1 MLRYLT
7 AGESHGEA
15 LVAFLSGMPAG
26 LKIDQTFVNRE
37 LWRRQ
42 QGYGRGGRMRIERD
56 TAHILSGVR
65 HGHTIGS
72 PIAMSLANNDWQNWT
87 ESLPVAEGDP
97 AKHKRVASPRPGHA
111 DLAGALK
118 YNFPEA
124 RYVLERASARESAA
138 RVALCAIAKLFL
150 HKLGIEVLSHV
161 VTTGAI
167 TLPDQVPWEKIRALH
182 GREEVLLN
190 CADPEAEQ
198 RMKEEVDKVLKT
210 GDSLGGVFEV
220 VAHQVPP
227 GLGTYVQWDE
237 RLDALLA
244 AAVMSLQAVKAVEIG
259 AGVAAAFAPG
269 SAVHDEIGYTA
280 SSGYTAFSRTRN
292 NAGGIEGGVSN
303 GQEIRVR
310 GYLKPI
316 STLRRPLQS
325 VDFSTRE
332 PVKAAYERSDVC
344 VVPAA
349 GVAAEAMVALT
360 LARSALEKFGGDS
373 MIETLR
379 SRHCLRRRAAKA
391 HRRHVRVDVCRPR
404 RRPRRPANRHRP
416 PHRCHRRHLQG
427 RSRRQTRPYQS
438 RNYSYRGP
446 PLPERRMPQHP
457 RFSRERISP
466 QQSHGS
472 RPGRSWQSL

>member
-1 MLRYLT
+1 MLRYFT

-15 LVAFLSGMPAG
+15 LVAYLSGIPAG
-26 LKIDQTFVNRE
+26 LKIDQAFLDHE

-42 QGYGRGGRMRIERD
+42 QGYGRGGRMKIERD

-65 HGHTIGS
+65 HGMTIGS
-72 PIAMSLANNDWQNWT
+72 PIAIELENRDWKNWQ
-87 ESLPVAEGDP
+87 ESLPVGEGDP

-118 YNFPEA
+118 YNFSEA

-138 RVALCAIAKLFL
+138 RVSLGAIAKLFL
-150 HKLGIEVLSHV
+150 KEIGIEVLSHV
-161 VTTGAI
+161 VTTGGVTVAN
-167 TLPDQVPWEKIRALH
+167 LVPWEKIQELYKRK
-182 GREEVLLN
+182 EVLLN
-190 CADPEAEQ
+190 CADAEIEQ

-220 VAHQVPP
+220 VAHNVPP
-227 GLGTYVQWDE
+227 GLGTYAQWDE
-237 RLDALLA
+237 RLDAMLA

-269 SAVHDEIGYTA
+269 SAVHDEIGYAATT
-280 SSGYTAFSRTRN
+280 GFTAFSRMRN

-303 GQEIRVR
+303 GEEVRVR

-325 VDFSTRE
+325 VDFATRE

-349 GVAAEAMVALT
+349 GVAGEAMVALT
-360 LARSALEKFGGDS
+360 LARCALEKFGGDS
-373 MIETLR
+373 MTET
-379 SRHCLRRRAAKA
+379 
-391 HRRHVRVDVCRPR
+391 
-404 RRPRRPANRHRP
+404 
-416 PHRCHRRHLQG
+416 
-427 RSRRQTRPYQS
+427 S
-438 RNYSYRGP
+438 RNFQGYC
-446 PLPERRMPQHP
+446 
-457 RFSRERISP
+457 
-466 QQSHGS
+466 QQLKSF
-472 RPGRSWQSL
+472 